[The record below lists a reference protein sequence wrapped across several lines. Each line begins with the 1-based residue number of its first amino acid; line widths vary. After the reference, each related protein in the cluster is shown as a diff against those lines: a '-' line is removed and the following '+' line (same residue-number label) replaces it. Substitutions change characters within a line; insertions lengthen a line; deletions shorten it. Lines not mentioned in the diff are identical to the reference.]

1 LNIAG
6 TDYDINLKALWIY
19 FSGCNPP
26 HCRNCHNSCL
36 WDFSVGSDYKIEL
49 DKIINNLNTSITK
62 WAFIAG
68 GEPLDQNNHE
78 LEDFLKTIK
87 TNCKNIDIWLWTRF
101 QEEDIPEN
109 IKQYLSY
116 AKVGEYICDS
126 ESYEEPL
133 FGITLASTNQRIIRI
148 NQK

>member
-6 TDYDINLKALWIY
+6 IDYDLNNKSLDI
-19 FSGCNPP
+19 FVSGCKPP
-26 HCRNCHNSCL
+26 HCPSCQNPEL
-36 WDFSVGSDYKIEL
+36 WNFNVGEEWTAYKTKIYQYIESGMVK
-49 DKIINNLNTSITK
+49 KIDLMGGCPLNQDIKQLELLLIFLSQFNL
-62 WAFIAG
+62 
-68 GEPLDQNNHE
+68 
-78 LEDFLKTIK
+78 
-87 TNCKNIDIWLWTRF
+87 DIWLWTRF

-133 FGITLASTNQRIIRI
+133 FGITLASANQRIIKI
-148 NQK
+148 N